1 MSLRY
6 VDPNARRGML
16 YRAFAFLIST
26 RPMRRLS
33 RTVLWSTVVWNI
45 DPYLMRL
52 TRGRLGTGLMLPT
65 ALLQTRGARPGR
77 LRTNAVIYF
86 HDGERVTIIASQ
98 AGRAENPSWFHN
110 ARANPEVLLGGESF
124 RAEVIDDAALRERL
138 WELADRL
145 FPAFVG
151 YRESAARAGRAIPIL
166 QLVPA
171 ERSPLS

>member
-6 VDPNARRGML
+6 VDPNARRGIL
-16 YRAFAFLIST
+16 YRAFALLVST

-33 RTVLWSTVVWNI
+33 QTLVWSSVIWKI

-65 ALLQTRGARPGR
+65 ALLQTRGARTGR
-77 LRTNAVIYF
+77 PRTNAVIYF

-110 ARANPEVLLGGESF
+110 ARANPDVLLGGERF
-124 RAEVIDDAALRERL
+124 RAEVIDDEALRERL
-138 WELADRL
+138 WELADRV
-145 FPAFVG
+145 FPAFAG

>member
-6 VDPNARRGML
+6 VDPNARRGIL
-16 YRAFAFLIST
+16 YRAFAFLVST
-26 RPMRRLS
+26 WPMRRLS
-33 RTVLWSTVVWNI
+33 RTVVWSSIIWKI

-65 ALLQTRGARPGR
+65 ALLQTRGVRTGR

-86 HDGERVTIIASQ
+86 HDGERVTIVASQ

-110 ARANPEVLLGGESF
+110 ARANPDVLLGGESF
-124 RAEVIDDAALRERL
+124 RAEVIDDEAGRRRL
-138 WELADRL
+138 WELADRV
-145 FPAFVG
+145 FPAYAG
-151 YRESAARAGRAIPIL
+151 YRETAARAGRTIPIL